1 VGVVSNVRSMERR
14 PSIGGGPSGSLR
26 HRGGGVG
33 ARRGSRRW
41 HDGRGKRRGRRWP
54 AHFKGR
60 VPQWARWRGGAWLG
74 APGAEGEGGS
84 RPVTAGGARPVA
96 ARPRRVG
103 WRWAA
108 PGGTL
113 KQGREGEADRWGR
126 ATQYQS
132 PGSNPIQN
140 ILNMLN
146 SKFKLIQILTHP
158 KRTFL

>member
-41 HDGRGKRRGRRWP
+41 HDGRGKRRGRWWP
-54 AHFKGR
+54 AHFNGR

-84 RPVTAGGARPVA
+84 RPVTAVRRAASSGPAATRGLAVGGARRHVEA
-96 ARPRRVG
+96 
-103 WRWAA
+103 
-108 PGGTL
+108 
-113 KQGREGEADRWGR
+113 REGG
-126 ATQYQS
+126 
-132 PGSNPIQN
+132 
-140 ILNMLN
+140 
-146 SKFKLIQILTHP
+146 
-158 KRTFL
+158 